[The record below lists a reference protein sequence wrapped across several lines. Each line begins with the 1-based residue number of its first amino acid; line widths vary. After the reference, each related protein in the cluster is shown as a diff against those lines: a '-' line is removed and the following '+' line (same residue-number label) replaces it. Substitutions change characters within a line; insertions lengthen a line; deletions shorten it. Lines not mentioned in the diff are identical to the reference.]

1 MLIRIIPILLPT
13 KLRPNEPGTFLLP
26 NDSTV
31 FMKIDVLCI
40 LQIQIS
46 IEILE

>member
-13 KLRPNEPGTFLLP
+13 KLRPNEPGKFFCP
-26 NDSTV
+26 MIPQY

>member
-1 MLIRIIPILLPT
+1 MLIRIIPILLPA

-31 FMKIDVLCI
+31 FYED
-40 LQIQIS
+40 
-46 IEILE
+46 